1 MKYEIIEDPPYE
13 TKGSVRPTTGNIP
26 ITIDMLIIDTKKKLE
41 TIPYPMILLK
51 LFEEKLLVIL

>member
-13 TKGSVRPTTGNIP
+13 TRGSVRPTTGNIP
-26 ITIDMLIIDTKKKLE
+26 ITIDMLIIDTKKNWKQYH
-41 TIPYPMILLK
+41 TNDYFK